1 MQIAFQLH
9 SADLNTDFIESV
21 KSLFKNK
28 EIEIVVHDDEDEEKR
43 LGDILEYTYAH
54 SKSVGEEKLFEALC
68 ES

>member
-21 KSLFKNK
+21 KSIFKNK

-43 LGDILEYTYAH
+43 LGDILEYTYAY